1 MRPYR
6 KSDKE
11 YIVNALLSEDL
22 ALEDM
27 TFETDQ
33 TFVTEIGFFSY
44 RMEKEYPRLG
54 HFFVDK
60 DKRSLKN
67 AHKLIK
73 DFKQLLIKDKCLF
86 FIALAPKD
94 KKFFNRFIQYIKGT
108 MYEEND
114 EDIFYYVPLFGRVN
128 R

>member
-6 KSDKE
+6 ESDKE
-11 YIVNALLSEDL
+11 YIVNALLSEGL
-22 ALEDM
+22 TFGDM

-44 RMEKEYPRLG
+44 RMEFGYPRLG

-73 DFKQLLIKDKCLF
+73 DFKQLLIKGKYLF
-86 FIALAPKD
+86 FIALAPRD

-114 EDIFYYVPLFGRVN
+114 EDVFYYVPLFGRVN
-128 R
+128 

>member
-1 MRPYR
+1 MRPYK

-11 YIVNALLSEDL
+11 YIVNALLSEGL

-27 TFETDQ
+27 TFETDK

-44 RMEKEYPRLG
+44 RMEKGYPRLG
-54 HFFVDK
+54 HFFIDK

-73 DFKQLLIKDKCLF
+73 DFKQLLIKGKYLF

-94 KKFFNRFIQYIKGT
+94 KKFFNRFIQYMKGVK
-108 MYEEND
+108 YEEND
-114 EDIFYYVPLFGRVN
+114 GNAYYYVPSFGRVN
-128 R
+128 Q

>member
-1 MRPYR
+1 MRPY
-6 KSDKE
+6 KKNDKE
-11 YIVNALLSEDL
+11 YIVNALLSEGL

-27 TFETDQ
+27 TFETDK

-44 RMEKEYPRLG
+44 RMEFEYPRLV

-60 DKRSLKN
+60 DRRSLKN

-73 DFKQLLIKDKCLF
+73 DFKQLLIKGKYLF
-86 FIALAPKD
+86 FIAYASKN
-94 KKFFNRFIQYIKGT
+94 KKFLNRFIQYIKGVR
-108 MYEEND
+108 YEEND
-114 EDIFYYVPLFGRVN
+114 GNIFYYVPLFGRVN

>member
-11 YIVNALLSEDL
+11 YIVNALLSEGL
-22 ALEDM
+22 TLEDM

-44 RMEKEYPRLG
+44 RMEFGYSRLV

-73 DFKQLLIKDKCLF
+73 DFKQLLIKGKYLF
-86 FIALAPKD
+86 FIAYASKN
-94 KKFFNRFIQYIKGT
+94 KKFLNRFIQYIKGVR
-108 MYEEND
+108 YEEND
-114 EDIFYYVPLFGRVN
+114 GNIFYYVPLFGRVN